1 MEDIDISKYITS
13 EHGKKLP
20 TVRIHKIA
28 IKNLKNTKEGVV
40 EFACSKKFV
49 PYDTQS
55 DILGIYGQNGSGK
68 TTLIQA
74 IRIAKELL
82 SGEYVDSEY
91 SKLIMIG
98 EEKASIEVV
107 FDFQYPDETI
117 RSVVYSFDITKEKN
131 PSYVESQNFNSD
143 ERIPE
148 YFVRVLNEKVEASGV
163 VDGKETRLQ
172 AFITYNL
179 EAGYGPSNKL
189 SILFASQKSDVVN
202 KLAVIGNLA
211 YKESKSAIFNK
222 DLFNLLSEKEEQSDY
237 FLILKELMLF
247 ADNYL
252 FVVDS
257 LGNGLIRLNFA
268 LPVYTEHGAMF
279 INTDRPTFYPK
290 GFFEDAKKEIDS
302 VSLVLS
308 KIIPGLEL
316 KIHNPVET
324 KDKKG
329 NDAIMFELYSKRGDI
344 EMPVGYE
351 ADGVRKIIMFL
362 KLIVSAF
369 NQKSTTIA
377 IDELDAGVFEYLLGE
392 ILELFQEH
400 GKGQFIFTSHN
411 LRPLEVLDKKFI
423 CFTTSNPS
431 NRYIRMKG
439 VGHSNNLRLQYFRE
453 ILLANT
459 QEEVLYENEKKFKI
473 LGAFKQCQINSEETD
488 E

>member
-1 MEDIDISKYITS
+1 MEDIDITKYITP
-13 EHGKKLP
+13 EHGKNLP
-20 TVRIHKIA
+20 TVRIHKIT
-28 IKNLKNTKEGVV
+28 IKNLKNTKDGVV
-40 EFACSKKFV
+40 EFACSKKYV

-74 IRIAKELL
+74 IRIVKDLL
-82 SGEYVDSEY
+82 SGEDVSPNY
-91 SKLIMIG
+91 SKIIMIG
-98 EEKASIEVV
+98 EEKASVEIV
-107 FDFQYPDETI
+107 FDFQYPDDSI
-117 RSVVYSFDITKEKN
+117 RSVVYSFDLTKEKN
-131 PSYVESQNFNSD
+131 PSFVENKNYTSD
-143 ERIPE
+143 ENIPE
-148 YFVRVLNEKVEASGV
+148 FFIRIVNEKVEASGI

-172 AFITYNL
+172 AFITYDL
-179 EAGYGPSNKL
+179 ENGYGPSNKL
-189 SILFASQKSDVVN
+189 PLLFASQKSEVIN
-202 KLAVIGNLA
+202 KLAVIGNIA
-211 YKESKSAIFNK
+211 YKESKSAIFNN
-222 DLFNLLSEKEEQSDY
+222 DLFNLLSEKETQSDY

-247 ADNYL
+247 ANNYL

-257 LGNGLIRLNFA
+257 MGNGLIRLNFA
-268 LPVYTEHGAMF
+268 LPVFTEHGSLF
-279 INTDRPTFYPK
+279 IHTDQPTIYPK
-290 GFFEDAKKEIDS
+290 GFFEVAKKEIET

-316 KIHNPVET
+316 VIHNPVDT
-324 KDKKG
+324 KDKNG
-329 NDAIMFELYSKRGDI
+329 NDAIMFELYSKRGEV

-351 ADGVRKIIMFL
+351 ADGVRKIIMYL

-369 NQKSTTIA
+369 NQKSITIA

-439 VGHSNNLRLQYFRE
+439 VGHSNNLRSLYFRE

-459 QEEVLYENEKKFKI
+459 QDEILYENEKKFKI
-473 LGAFKQCQINSEETD
+473 LGAFKQCQIDSEDAD